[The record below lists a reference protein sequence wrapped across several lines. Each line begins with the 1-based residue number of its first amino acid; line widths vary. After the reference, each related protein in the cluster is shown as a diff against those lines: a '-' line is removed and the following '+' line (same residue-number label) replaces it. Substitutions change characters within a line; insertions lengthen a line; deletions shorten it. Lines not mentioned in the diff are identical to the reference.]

1 MNTEIDFRGRT
12 ILIVDDNAANLGVI
26 ADYLEAFDFRVLTAM
41 DGKDALE
48 IVQHVS
54 RPDLILLDVMMPGI
68 DGFETCRRLKADEQS
83 KEIPVIF
90 MTALAGTED
99 KVKGFEAGGVDYVTK
114 PVNQEEVLARVKTHL
129 KLQELMHNL
138 QSANE
143 EIKRFNQELEERV
156 RRRTAELD
164 QAYERLTLLD
174 QNKRNFIQALARE
187 MGVPIRMILDYAKR
201 FEDDFGVRKSL
212 TLSRY
217 ANNIYT
223 SAMQLKDIINDIVQI
238 TAIESGTLELKLQPV
253 SLDTVFQQIL
263 REFRDVLQ
271 RRRLEFKFDNLAAL
285 PKIEASHEH
294 LHFAFAKLVENAI
307 KYTPDGGRITINCA
321 SKKIGSL
328 PMESLEIVVSDTGI
342 GIDPKLHEL
351 VFTPFF
357 HTGKMTFSPL
367 AGNKTDFKASGA
379 GLGLAIAQGIVQAHG
394 GQIWV
399 ESPGYDETTCP
410 GSRFHVVLPLRQG
423 VS

>member
-12 ILIVDDNAANLGVI
+12 VLIVDDNAANLGVI

-90 MTALAGTED
+90 MTALAGAED

-129 KLQELMHNL
+129 KLQELMHHL

-156 RRRTAELD
+156 RQRTAELD
-164 QAYERLTLLD
+164 QAYERLALLD
-174 QNKRNFIQALARE
+174 QNKRDFIRALARE
-187 MGVPIRMILDYAKR
+187 MGVPIRMILDYGKR
-201 FEDDFGVRKSL
+201 FEDDFNVRKSL

-217 ANNIYT
+217 ANNICT
-223 SAMQLKDIINDIVQI
+223 SAMQLKDMINDIVEI
-238 TAIESGTLELKLQPV
+238 TAIESGALELKFQSV
-253 SLDTVFQQIL
+253 SLDTLFQQIL
-263 REFRDVLQ
+263 REFRDVL
-271 RRRLEFKFDNLAAL
+271 
-285 PKIEASHEH
+285 
-294 LHFAFAKLVENAI
+294 
-307 KYTPDGGRITINCA
+307 
-321 SKKIGSL
+321 
-328 PMESLEIVVSDTGI
+328 
-342 GIDPKLHEL
+342 
-351 VFTPFF
+351 
-357 HTGKMTFSPL
+357 
-367 AGNKTDFKASGA
+367 
-379 GLGLAIAQGIVQAHG
+379 
-394 GQIWV
+394 
-399 ESPGYDETTCP
+399 
-410 GSRFHVVLPLRQG
+410 
-423 VS
+423 

>member
-1 MNTEIDFRGRT
+1 MNTETDFEGHT

-26 ADYLEAFDFRVLTAM
+26 ADYLEAFNFRILTAM

-48 IVQHVS
+48 IVQHVP

-68 DGFETCRRLKADEQS
+68 DGFETCRRLKTDKQT

-90 MTALAGTED
+90 MTALASIDD
-99 KVKGFEAGGVDYVTK
+99 KVKGFEARGVDYVTK

-129 KLQELMHNL
+129 KLQELMRNL
-138 QSANE
+138 QSAND

-164 QAYERLTLLD
+164 QAYERLALLD
-174 QNKRNFIQALARE
+174 QNKREFIRALARE
-187 MGVPIRMILDYAKR
+187 MGVPIRTILDYGKR

-217 ANNIYT
+217 ANNICT
-223 SAMQLKDIINDIVQI
+223 CAMQLKDIINDIVQI

-253 SLDTVFQQIL
+253 SLDTLFQQVL

-271 RRRLEFKFDNLAAL
+271 KRRLELTFDNLAAL
-285 PKIEASHEH
+285 PTIKASNEH
-294 LHFAFAKLVENAI
+294 LRFAFAKLVENAI

-321 SKKIGSL
+321 SERAGGL
-328 PMESLEIVVSDTGI
+328 PTESLEIIVGDTGI
-342 GIDPKLHEL
+342 GIDPKLHESI
-351 VFTPFF
+351 FTPFF
-357 HTGKMTFSPL
+357 HTGKAILSPL
-367 AGNKTDFKASGA
+367 ASNKTDFKASGA

-394 GQIWV
+394 GRIWV

-410 GSRFHVVLPLRQG
+410 GSRFHVLLPLRQG